1 MRFSTNLKKDPLVL
15 LFNNGSDSVKANDL
29 VRVRHNTVE
38 EYALLVEIGSQDGY
52 NWVRVRYFDGE
63 EEILHPTQIT
73 PVKKTD
79 KK

>member
-1 MRFSTNLKKDPLVL
+1 MQI
-15 LFNNGSDSVKANDL
+15 NDL
-29 VRVRHNTVE
+29 VKVRNHTVE
-38 EYALLVEIGSQDGY
+38 EYALLIEVGSQDNY

-73 PVKKTD
+73 PVKKTE

>member
-1 MRFSTNLKKDPLVL
+1 MQI
-15 LFNNGSDSVKANDL
+15 NDL
-29 VRVRHNTVE
+29 VKVRNHTVE
-38 EYALLVEIGSQDGY
+38 EYALLVEVGSQDNY

-73 PVKKTD
+73 PVRKQPD

>member
-1 MRFSTNLKKDPLVL
+1 MFIGL
-15 LFNNGSDSVKANDL
+15 LGNVWCMMEENDL
-29 VRVRHNTVE
+29 VKVRGHSVE
-38 EYALLVEIGSQDGY
+38 EYALLIEIKEKNGC

>member
-1 MRFSTNLKKDPLVL
+1 MSIGL
-15 LFNNGSDSVKANDL
+15 LGNAWCMMEKNDL
-29 VRVRHNTVE
+29 VKVRGHSVE
-38 EYALLVEIGSQDGY
+38 EYALLIEIEEKNGC

>member
-1 MRFSTNLKKDPLVL
+1 MEV
-15 LFNNGSDSVKANDL
+15 NDL
-29 VRVRHNTVE
+29 VRVRDHTVE

-73 PVKKTD
+73 PVRKDRTKSVLDRSTQ
-79 KK
+79 